1 MSRKLHKNLSLSVA
15 SACFCWHFWASPLES
30 MNQSSWI
37 ALAAHNIAL
46 LILEVL
52 PKKAN
57 VFQLSCDSHHPLPK
71 ATVIP
76 YSTGWAFHRSPNG
89 SDRSAPQSEKE
100 CMLALLAVQRIIFVI
115 KIQNVFFSLKSK
127 FLVKQHSGV
136 ACRDVK
142 GYIFAH
148 AGLPGEEKK
157 KYHSKRTRKP
167 LGECGGE
174 EIHQLWYSGY

>member
-1 MSRKLHKNLSLSVA
+1 
-15 SACFCWHFWASPLES
+15 
-30 MNQSSWI
+30 
-37 ALAAHNIAL
+37 
-46 LILEVL
+46 
-52 PKKAN
+52 
-57 VFQLSCDSHHPLPK
+57 
-71 ATVIP
+71 
-76 YSTGWAFHRSPNG
+76 
-89 SDRSAPQSEKE
+89 
-100 CMLALLAVQRIIFVI
+100 MLALLAVQRIIFVI